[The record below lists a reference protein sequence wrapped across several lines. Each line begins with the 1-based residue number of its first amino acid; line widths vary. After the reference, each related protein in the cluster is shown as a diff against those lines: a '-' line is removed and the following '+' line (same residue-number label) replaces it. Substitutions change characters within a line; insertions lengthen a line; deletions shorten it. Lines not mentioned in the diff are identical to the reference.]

1 MIAKLLHILF
11 TSIFFIVPSDSAKL
25 MKAMD
30 STGPAM
36 PGMQKADS
44 ADILL
49 EEFTPPRENKK
60 IKLVYPKVTNTAFQV
75 GEKLTF
81 KVRYGFIRAGT
92 ATMSVYKETE
102 IKGKP
107 VYQIR
112 TTAESDAPFSWVYE
126 VKDVVDSFIDREG
139 LFSWRFEKR
148 LREGGYDIDLLVD
161 YLPEDSLAKV
171 ESIRYRDEGTER
183 KSYDVKVPPFAMDV
197 LAAFYFIRTVP
208 LNIGDVIKL
217 INHDNEKVYDLEVAV
232 YLRENVS
239 TAAGEF
245 RCLKIEP
252 LLKGEG
258 IFKQQGRLLVWLT
271 DDQYKIPVQMTSE
284 VAVGHITTELEKIE
298 GIKGK
303 IPARLSD

>member
-1 MIAKLLHILF
+1 MLPIFLHIFF
-11 TSIFFIVPSDSAKL
+11 TSLFFI
-25 MKAMD
+25 
-30 STGPAM
+30 M
-36 PGMQKADS
+36 PGDSCQKMEAVDSSSFADPAGQKADS

-49 EEFTPPRENKK
+49 EEFTPPRENEKLR
-60 IKLVYPKVTNTAFQV
+60 LVYPKVVNQAFRV

-92 ATMSVYKETE
+92 ATMSVYKETVMN
-102 IKGKP
+102 GKP

-148 LREGGYDIDLLVD
+148 LREGGYNIDLLVD
-161 YLPEDSLAKV
+161 YLPEDSLAKI

-183 KSYDVKVPPFAMDV
+183 KTYDVKVPPFAMDV

-208 LNIGDVIKL
+208 LHIGDVIKL
-217 INHDNEKVYDLEVAV
+217 TNHDNEKVYDLEVTV
-232 YLRENVS
+232 YMRENVS

-258 IFKQQGRLLVWLT
+258 IFKQEGRLLVWVT

-298 GIKGK
+298 GIKAK